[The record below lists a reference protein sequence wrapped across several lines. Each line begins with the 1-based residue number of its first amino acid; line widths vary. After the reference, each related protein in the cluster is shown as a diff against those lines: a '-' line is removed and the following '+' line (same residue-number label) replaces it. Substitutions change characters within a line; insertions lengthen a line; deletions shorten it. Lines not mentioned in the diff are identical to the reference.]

1 MPQQRRTSILTHLA
15 EIVQNVIAERYAK
28 VIKAHEK
35 KVAALEQRLLP
46 SLFDAEAQRIY
57 EDMPS
62 VAATMNK
69 TAFTL
74 TWLKPGEMKP
84 LNDRI
89 AACAKV
95 LKGYNGSGT
104 NFSLSQKLEKA
115 ACDGR
120 SYHTS
125 NPVLIS
131 GNDSLR
137 GPLRMARPNSYVRVG
152 PVGHSDM
159 FLRPKSSWEKG
170 KEYGSAT
177 RFVRD
182 ADWLQAC
189 ELQIKL
195 LEIYTEQTLLSLEL
209 MAAFEQRK
217 TIERFIEDFPDLKKH
232 VPHIP
237 EPVRALI
244 VPASAVQALLEA
256 VPAE

>member
-1 MPQQRRTSILTHLA
+1 MPQQRRTSILPHVA
-15 EIVQNVIAERYAK
+15 EIVQSIIAERYAK
-28 VIKAHEK
+28 IIKAHEK

-46 SLFDAEAQRIY
+46 SLFSADAQVIY
-57 EDMPS
+57 DDMPG
-62 VAATMNK
+62 VAPTMNK

-74 TWLKPGEMKP
+74 LWLKPGDMKP

-89 AACAKV
+89 AACAKT
-95 LKGYNGSGT
+95 LKGYNGSSG
-104 NFSLSQKLEKA
+104 NFNLSQKLEKS

-120 SYHTS
+120 SFNTL
-125 NPVLIS
+125 NPTLIS
-131 GNDSLR
+131 GNESLR
-137 GPLRMARPNSYVRVG
+137 GPMRMARPNSYVRVG
-152 PVGHSDM
+152 PVNHTEI

-170 KEYGSAT
+170 KEYGNAT
-177 RFVRD
+177 VFVRD

-195 LEIYTEQTLLSLEL
+195 LEVYTEQTIVAREL
-209 MAAFEQRK
+209 IEAFVQRK
-217 TIERFIEDFPDLKKH
+217 TVERFIEDFPDLAKH

-244 VPASAVQALLEA
+244 VPASAVLKRLEA